1 MFNWLVHGCTS
12 TIELE
17 EKPLSLI
24 FTETF
29 LIIKSNE
36 ILVFTTHQN
45 RNYFYELF
53 AKINSAVEY
62 YFLTKED
69 EENTEILQIKKIAKF
84 IEMTNPLKRIGIPLS
99 IKEKSSIVEVEKW
112 PLINATGL
120 DAFGE
125 GFFTMKHKIIDIS
138 SQ

>member
-12 TIELE
+12 SIELE
-17 EKPLSLI
+17 EKALGLD

-29 LIIKSNE
+29 MIIRSDE
-36 ILVFTTHQN
+36 LFVFTIHKN
-45 RNYFYELF
+45 RNFFYELF
-53 AKINSAVEY
+53 AKINTGVEY
-62 YFLTKED
+62 YFLTKDDED
-69 EENTEILQIKKIAKF
+69 NTEMLQIRKIAKF
-84 IEMTNPLKRIGIPLS
+84 IEMTSQLKRIGMPLT
-99 IKEKSSIVEVEKW
+99 IKEKSNIVEVEKW

-125 GFFTMKHKIIDIS
+125 GFFTMKHKIIDIN